1 MLLKNKLTIV
11 IPCKNEGL
19 TVKTTLQFLNCQSGI
34 DGVKVI
40 VADSSNDYDL
50 TRNLILSEN
59 YKKILIQIIDG
70 GFPAFAR
77 NQGAKLVTTPYVLFM
92 DADVF
97 ITEFCFLERMMDEI
111 EEHDCDL
118 LTCKFRT
125 KKFKYNFVYWTFDI
139 VQWVLSLT
147 SPFAVGGFMLFR
159 KSKFDELG
167 GFCDE
172 DKFAE
177 DYHLSSKVK
186 PSNFRISNNYVSTL
200 NRRFKQKGVWYMVK
214 MMIKTWFNR
223 HDDNFYKQEHNYW
236 K

>member
-19 TVKTTLQFLNCQSGI
+19 NVKTTLQFLNCQSGI

-177 DYHLSSKVK
+177 DYHLSSKVNH
-186 PSNFRISNNYVSTL
+186 PILEYQTIMLALLTGGL
-200 NRRFKQKGVWYMVK
+200 NKRGCGIWLR
-214 MMIKTWFNR
+214 
-223 HDDNFYKQEHNYW
+223 
-236 K
+236 